1 MKKLTQRQKYFF
13 IIRSRRAIKTLQKR
27 NRKKRIVNKYNYAQ
41 KEHKLIVDVPEK
53 FSIINY
59 PDETLAFFNKVYADI
74 KTLKPKSE
82 LFFNLANVTFVS
94 VDAVMYLIAL
104 IKNTNL
110 LRIMSINCSGN
121 VPQDTEARQIIE
133 TCGFYNYVSPQY
145 TVNKISNGNISIAS
159 GTNADPKL
167 IGEICDFVHN
177 NSSMSRVDTKSV
189 FTLIVELMTN
199 TRQHAYNNIKGVKN
213 KWYIYVESNEEK
225 IRFVFLDTGEGIPN
239 TIRINFYEKLLTLV
253 DNNDAY
259 FIASALRGK
268 FRTETLEEH
277 RGKGFPEIYDKAIED
292 SISMFSIVSCN
303 GRCDIKRDGNIDE
316 IKLNYRLR
324 GTLFYWELLK
334 N

>member
-1 MKKLTQRQKYFF
+1 MKKLSQRQKYFF

-27 NRKKRIVNKYNYAQ
+27 NRKRLTRNTYHHSQ
-41 KEHKLIVDVPEK
+41 KKHKIIVDVPAK

-59 PDETLAFFNKVYADI
+59 PDETLAFFNKVYGDI
-74 KTLKPKSE
+74 KMLKLKSE
-82 LFFNLANVTFVS
+82 LFFNLSNVTFVS

-104 IKNTNL
+104 IKNTKL

-121 VPQDTEARQIIE
+121 VPQDASARKVIE
-133 TCGFYNYVSPQY
+133 TCGFYKYVLPRY
-145 TVNKISNGNISIAS
+145 NVNKIDSSNISISS
-159 GTNADPKL
+159 GTNADAKL
-167 IGEICDFVHN
+167 VGEICDFVHN
-177 NSSMSRVDTKSV
+177 NSSMSRVDTKSI

-239 TIRINFYEKLLTLV
+239 TIRINFYEKLMTLV

-303 GRCDIKRDGNIDE
+303 GRCDIKKDGNIDE
-316 IKLNYRLR
+316 IKLNYGLR

-334 N
+334 H